1 MQLENSSLHLTF
13 FASNLYLNEVSSNWA
28 EGLKTGELAA
38 TIWLEDEIARG
49 AEITYYPSS
58 FNLLSPFL

>member
-28 EGLKTGELAA
+28 EGFKTGELAA
-38 TIWLEDEIARG
+38 TIWLEDEIAHA
-49 AEITYYPSS
+49 AEITY
-58 FNLLSPFL
+58 